1 MAVELVLFCTRET
14 MSIFPVYEL
23 ECSEMALATS
33 SVEFLPPSPRR
44 VRVTAATGHV
54 AGAHPAFGDDA
65 RNRGFQTRGTL
76 RFVEQIADSLRQL
89 WRLPAN
95 DFSEGY
101 VY

>member
-1 MAVELVLFCTRET
+1 MAVELVLFCTREK

-54 AGAHPAFGDDA
+54 AGAHPAFGDHA
-65 RNRGFQTRGTL
+65 RDGKIQTWHAQFRAANRGFTSP
-76 RFVEQIADSLRQL
+76 VMASAE
-89 WRLPAN
+89 
-95 DFSEGY
+95 
-101 VY
+101 